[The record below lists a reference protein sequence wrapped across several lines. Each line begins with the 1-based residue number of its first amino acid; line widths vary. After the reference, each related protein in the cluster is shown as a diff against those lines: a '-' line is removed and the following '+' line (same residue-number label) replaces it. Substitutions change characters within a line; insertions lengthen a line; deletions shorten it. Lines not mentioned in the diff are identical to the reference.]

1 MSKSVFHIHQ
11 PRKRFGQNFLQ
22 DEGII
27 AQIIAAINPQENDL
41 MVEIGPG
48 LGALTCEL
56 LPKLRKLHVIEFDRD
71 LIPQLKQHCADLGEL
86 IVHQADVLEF
96 NFSSLIT
103 TAMDPAVKPRDDRIK
118 NSRNDKMRDL
128 RDDTKEKK
136 LRAVGNLP
144 YNISSPIIF
153 HLLKFAPLIKDM
165 HFMLQKEVVDRLS
178 ASVGTKAY
186 GRLTVMV
193 QYFCEARKLFDVL
206 PAAFYPKPKVTSS
219 FVRLVSYEK
228 LPVQAKDFTKF
239 AEIVKIAFNQR
250 RKTLR
255 NALKSIITA
264 KELERLGVDP
274 KLRPEQLS
282 VTDYVRISNNN
293 GYRGK

>member
-1 MSKSVFHIHQ
+1 MSKNVFHIYQ

-22 DEGII
+22 DEGVI
-27 AQIIAAINPQENDL
+27 AQIVAAINPQEDDL

-56 LPKLRKLHVIEFDRD
+56 LPRLRKLHVIEFDRD
-71 LIPQLKQHCADLGEL
+71 LVPQLKQHCADLGEL

-103 TAMDPAVKPRDDRIK
+103 TAMDPAVKPRDD
-118 NSRNDKMRDL
+118 KMRDS

-136 LRAVGNLP
+136 LRVVGNLP

-193 QYFCEARKLFDVL
+193 QYFCEVEKLFDVE
-206 PAAFYPKPKVTSS
+206 PNAFYPKPKVTSS
-219 FVRLVSYEK
+219 FVRLTPHKK
-228 LPVQAKDFTKF
+228 LPMQAKDFTKF

-264 KELERLGVDP
+264 EGLEKLGIDA

-282 VTDYVRISNNN
+282 VADYVKISS
-293 GYRGK
+293 GRSFT